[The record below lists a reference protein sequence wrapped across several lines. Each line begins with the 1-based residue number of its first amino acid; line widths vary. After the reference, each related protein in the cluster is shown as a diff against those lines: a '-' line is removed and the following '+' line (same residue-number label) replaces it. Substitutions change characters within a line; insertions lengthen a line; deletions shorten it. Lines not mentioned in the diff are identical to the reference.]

1 MNWKQFIIA
10 VIVGFIALGVMDYV
24 IHELILGGAYEPLAG
39 TVLRARED
47 MNSNLWAMIL
57 AEIIFVVMFVWIY
70 TFGVKGK
77 GLMEGVRYGLYIGL
91 LYSIVPSVGIWAMI
105 PVSGWL
111 CWMWIIFSL
120 IETIILG
127 LIVGAIYKTVR
138 A

>member
-1 MNWKQFIIA
+1 
-10 VIVGFIALGVMDYV
+10 
-24 IHELILGGAYEPLAG
+24 
-39 TVLRARED
+39 
-47 MNSNLWAMIL
+47 MNSKLWAMIL